1 MLMLSS
7 VYLAF
12 PLLSCAGKF
21 LAKVT
26 NRESFVVS
34 QNQTKAFLKEGF
46 STDCYIYE
54 TGSQTMELTTHFLI
68 SKFVLLLIYPSLFS
82 ILS

>member
-1 MLMLSS
+1 MIGVMLMLSS

-46 STDCYIYE
+46 STDC
-54 TGSQTMELTTHFLI
+54 
-68 SKFVLLLIYPSLFS
+68 
-82 ILS
+82 

>member
-1 MLMLSS
+1 MIGVMLMLSS

-34 QNQTKAFLKEGF
+34 QNQTKAFPKEGF
-46 STDCYIYE
+46 STIV
-54 TGSQTMELTTHFLI
+54 
-68 SKFVLLLIYPSLFS
+68 KFMKLGLKPWN
-82 ILS
+82 